1 MPPEPGHLVD
11 DDGTPVP
18 ATGAGVAGQP
28 VSGWRR
34 WATSIEVAAMAGIVC
49 AIAWSISLRGLLAGP
64 DLDASP
70 DEVARHY
77 ADTDGTNVGVLLAL
91 MVIGA
96 VAYLWFVGVIRS
108 RLGARESR
116 MVGTVFLGA
125 SVLLT
130 GLMLVA
136 ASALAAPSL
145 LVDVSGQAPDPDASQ
160 LFRALATVE
169 LGVFAARIATLVMF
183 STASLALRTGAL
195 PRWLVI
201 VTYVVGVAE
210 FVNITLSTP
219 ALYVFPAWIALVS
232 VVLLVRRPQMA
243 PATG

>member
-1 MPPEPGHLVD
+1 MTRSSAAADV
-11 DDGTPVP
+11 
-18 ATGAGVAGQP
+18 P
-28 VSGWRR
+28 VSRWRQR
-34 WATSIEVAAMAGIVC
+34 ATSIEVAAVAGIVC

-64 DLDASP
+64 DLDATP
-70 DEVARHY
+70 GEIDRHY
-77 ADTDGTNVGVLLAL
+77 AEGEGGDVRVLLTL

-96 VAYLWFVGVIRS
+96 VAYLWFVGVVRS

-136 ASALAAPSL
+136 ASALAAPAL
-145 LVDVSGQAPDPDASQ
+145 LMDVSGQPPDPGAAQ
-160 LFRALATVE
+160 LFRSLATVE
-169 LGVFAARIATLVMF
+169 LGVFASRIATLVMF

-195 PRWLVI
+195 PRWLVV
-201 VTYVVGVAE
+201 VTYVVGIAE
-210 FVNITLSTP
+210 FVNVTLSTP
-219 ALYVFPAWIALVS
+219 ALFVFPAWMALVAI
-232 VVLLVRRPQMA
+232 VLLVRRPHIA